1 MKKQWSNQIVRNV
14 INLTRISFI
23 FIDKKDFED
32 GTLAPVQ
39 DDTQLAK
46 IHALLLQATVGD
58 FDRVSFARHSCRL
71 EWTQEFAHAVALQY
85 SELTGLKSSSAQYRC
100 LKEFSLLEEFG
111 YEYHRVRTEDG
122 SISQVGVGGEGL
134 RFCDEI
140 STVQNRYVN
149 SHTKTLRSS
158 FSRNSGFKIILC
170 SCDVCTI

>member
-1 MKKQWSNQIVRNV
+1 M
-14 INLTRISFI
+14 
-23 FIDKKDFED
+23 
-32 GTLAPVQ
+32 APIQ

-58 FDRVSFARHSCRL
+58 FDRVSFARHSCRF

-85 SELTGLKSSSAQYRC
+85 SELTGLKSSSAEYRC

-134 RFCDEI
+134 RFCDET

-149 SHTKTLRSS
+149 SQTKTLCSS
-158 FSRNSGFKIILC
+158 FSRNSGFKIVLC